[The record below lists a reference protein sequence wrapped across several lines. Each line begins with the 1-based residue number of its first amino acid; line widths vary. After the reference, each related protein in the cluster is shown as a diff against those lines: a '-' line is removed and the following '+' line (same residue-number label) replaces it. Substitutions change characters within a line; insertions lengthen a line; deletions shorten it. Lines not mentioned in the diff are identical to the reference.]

1 MIHSSAMAP
10 VGWTWTKRGE
20 EWISSTYQITE
31 SSASRQMCSLTE
43 ALMHACCAV

>member
-1 MIHSSAMAP
+1 M
-10 VGWTWTKRGE
+10 
-20 EWISSTYQITE
+20 TE